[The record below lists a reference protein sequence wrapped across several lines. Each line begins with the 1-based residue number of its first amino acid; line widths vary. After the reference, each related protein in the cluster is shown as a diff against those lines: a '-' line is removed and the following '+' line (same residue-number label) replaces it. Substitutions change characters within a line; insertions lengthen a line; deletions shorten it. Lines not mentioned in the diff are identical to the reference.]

1 MDVCLVMAVIT
12 CVNADVFTEEFLHGR
27 LELRA
32 VFRHIKASKCDIRRF
47 QTPSERRS
55 IVSVRGV
62 YLLVVDEPLPEIMG
76 SLGLSNAGRR
86 ESGVIP
92 RYGAVAVEFCPIAL
106 L

>member
-1 MDVCLVMAVIT
+1 MAVIT

-47 QTPSERRS
+47 QAPSERRS

-62 YLLVVDEPLPEIMG
+62 YLLVVDEPLPGIMG